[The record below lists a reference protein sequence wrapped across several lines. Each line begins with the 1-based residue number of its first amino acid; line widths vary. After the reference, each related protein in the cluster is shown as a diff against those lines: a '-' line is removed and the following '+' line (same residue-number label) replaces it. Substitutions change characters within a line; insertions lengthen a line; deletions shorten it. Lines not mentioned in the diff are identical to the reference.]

1 MMKFG
6 LSPITDTIYYGQVNE
21 KRPNEWVGNKKKD
34 VTDEVIAV
42 VYQWFMSKF
51 EHSEDEPLVEY
62 SITFPSTDYELVMRR
77 KNPKKTES
85 NDCG

>member
-6 LSPITDTIYYGQVNE
+6 LSPLTDTIYYGQVNE

-34 VTDEVIAV
+34 VTNEAIAV
-42 VYQWFMSKF
+42 VFQWFMSKI
-51 EHSEDEPLVEY
+51 EYSEDEPLEEY

-77 KNPKKTES
+77 KKPKQE
-85 NDCG
+85 CEPIE